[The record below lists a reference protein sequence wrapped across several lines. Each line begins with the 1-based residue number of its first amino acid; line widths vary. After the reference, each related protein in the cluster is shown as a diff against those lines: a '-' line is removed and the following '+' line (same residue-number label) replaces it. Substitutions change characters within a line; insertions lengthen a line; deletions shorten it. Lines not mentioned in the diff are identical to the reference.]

1 MLHSTYMRTRP
12 IVMALAQEKNTSSA
26 PQIST
31 HTNARTCTPTCRL
44 IALTGVFLVGFTF
57 PTIFGS
63 TPDRPIAYQVRV
75 PPLKHAMDRAMA
87 EFSNAKT
94 TVSTTTE
101 PTSPMGTLRF
111 GFLLSS
117 ASGPVDSHP
126 LKAKI
131 ENTTPRNKLPARPK
145 LPGLS
150 GPKLKPPGPG
160 DP

>member
-12 IVMALAQEKNTSSA
+12 IVIALAQEKNTSSA

-31 HTNARTCTPTCRL
+31 HANARTCTPTCRL

-87 EFSNAKT
+87 EFSSAKSSSTQAPPQTRWASVATGNAAHLAHADADKVT
-94 TVSTTTE
+94 PGHEHEVHRQHDDGADQ
-101 PTSPMGTLRF
+101 PDGHVALRVLA
-111 GFLLSS
+111 LL
-117 ASGPVDSHP
+117 GQ
-126 LKAKI
+126 
-131 ENTTPRNKLPARPK
+131 RP
-145 LPGLS
+145 G
-150 GPKLKPPGPG
+150 
-160 DP
+160 